1 VKRKENKTIKNQIMK
16 NLNKLSVA
24 LMLALGT
31 TFAMTSCGGAAEA
44 DAHTDAAAH
53 TEEAHAEEAHAE
65 EAHAEEATEEVA
77 VEEVVAED
85 STATCEGGEEMEEAT
100 CEGGEATEEEAA
112 H

>member
-65 EAHAEEATEEVA
+65 EAHAEEAHAEEAHAEEVA
-77 VEEVVAED
+77 D

>member
-1 VKRKENKTIKNQIMK
+1 MK

>member
-1 VKRKENKTIKNQIMK
+1 MKRKENKTIKNQIMK

>member
-1 VKRKENKTIKNQIMK
+1 
-16 NLNKLSVA
+16 
-24 LMLALGT
+24 MLALGT

-53 TEEAHAEEAHAE
+53 TEEAHTEEAHAEEAHAE
-65 EAHAEEATEEVA
+65 EAHAEEAHTEEVA
-77 VEEVVAED
+77 D

>member
-1 VKRKENKTIKNQIMK
+1 MK

-65 EAHAEEATEEVA
+65 EAHAEEAHTEEVA
-77 VEEVVAED
+77 D

>member
-1 VKRKENKTIKNQIMK
+1 MK

-53 TEEAHAEEAHAE
+53 TEEAHTEEAHAEEAHAE
-65 EAHAEEATEEVA
+65 EAHAEEAHTEEVA
-77 VEEVVAED
+77 D

>member
-65 EAHAEEATEEVA
+65 EAHAEEAHAEEVA
-77 VEEVVAED
+77 D

>member
-1 VKRKENKTIKNQIMK
+1 MK

-53 TEEAHAEEAHAE
+53 TEEAHTEEAHAEEAHAE
-65 EAHAEEATEEVA
+65 EAHAEEAHA
-77 VEEVVAED
+77 
-85 STATCEGGEEMEEAT
+85 EEA
-100 CEGGEATEEEAA
+100 

>member
-1 VKRKENKTIKNQIMK
+1 MK

-53 TEEAHAEEAHAE
+53 TEEAHTEEAHAEEAHAE
-65 EAHAEEATEEVA
+65 EAHAEEAHAEEAHTEEVA
-77 VEEVVAED
+77 D

>member
-1 VKRKENKTIKNQIMK
+1 MK

-53 TEEAHAEEAHAE
+53 TEEAHTEEAHAE
-65 EAHAEEATEEVA
+65 EAHAEEVA
-77 VEEVVAED
+77 D

>member
-1 VKRKENKTIKNQIMK
+1 MK
-16 NLNKLSVA
+16 NLKKLSVA

-53 TEEAHAEEAHAE
+53 NEEAVAAPEEAAP
-65 EAHAEEATEEVA
+65 EEVA
-77 VEEVVAED
+77 PD
-85 STATCEGGEEMEEAT
+85 STATCEGGEDAEAT
-100 CEGGEATEEEAA
+100 CEGGEEAEATCEGGEEAEEAA

>member
-1 VKRKENKTIKNQIMK
+1 MK
-16 NLNKLSVA
+16 NLKKLSVA

-53 TEEAHAEEAHAE
+53 NEEAVAAPEEAAP
-65 EAHAEEATEEVA
+65 EEVA
-77 VEEVVAED
+77 PD
-85 STATCEGGEEMEEAT
+85 STATCEGGEAAEAT
-100 CEGGEATEEEAA
+100 CEGGEEAEATCEGGEEAA

>member
-1 VKRKENKTIKNQIMK
+1 MK
-16 NLNKLSVA
+16 NLKKLSVA

-53 TEEAHAEEAHAE
+53 NEEAVAAPEEAAP
-65 EAHAEEATEEVA
+65 EEVA
-77 VEEVVAED
+77 PD
-85 STATCEGGEEMEEAT
+85 STATCEGGEAAEAT
-100 CEGGEATEEEAA
+100 CEGGEEAEATCEGGEEAEEAA

>member
-1 VKRKENKTIKNQIMK
+1 MK

-31 TFAMTSCGGAAEA
+31 TFAMTSCGDAAEA

-65 EAHAEEATEEVA
+65 EAHAEEAHAEEAHAEEVA
-77 VEEVVAED
+77 D

>member
-1 VKRKENKTIKNQIMK
+1 MK

-31 TFAMTSCGGAAEA
+31 TFAMTSCGDAAEA

-65 EAHAEEATEEVA
+65 EVA
-77 VEEVVAED
+77 D

>member
-1 VKRKENKTIKNQIMK
+1 
-16 NLNKLSVA
+16 
-24 LMLALGT
+24 MLALGT
-31 TFAMTSCGGAAEA
+31 TFAMTSCGDAAEA

-53 TEEAHAEEAHAE
+53 TEEAHTEEAHAE
-65 EAHAEEATEEVA
+65 EAHAEEVA
-77 VEEVVAED
+77 D

>member
-1 VKRKENKTIKNQIMK
+1 MKRKENKTIKNQIMK

-65 EAHAEEATEEVA
+65 EVA
-77 VEEVVAED
+77 D

>member
-1 VKRKENKTIKNQIMK
+1 MK

-53 TEEAHAEEAHAE
+53 TEEAHTEEAHAE
-65 EAHAEEATEEVA
+65 EAHTEEVA
-77 VEEVVAED
+77 D

>member
-1 VKRKENKTIKNQIMK
+1 LLGVKRKENKTVKNQIMK

-31 TFAMTSCGGAAEA
+31 TFAMTSCGDAAEA

-65 EAHAEEATEEVA
+65 EAHAEEAHAEEVA
-77 VEEVVAED
+77 D

>member
-1 VKRKENKTIKNQIMK
+1 MK

-31 TFAMTSCGGAAEA
+31 TFAMTSCGDAA
-44 DAHTDAAAH
+44 DTHTDAAAH

-65 EAHAEEATEEVA
+65 EVA
-77 VEEVVAED
+77 D

>member
-1 VKRKENKTIKNQIMK
+1 MK
-16 NLNKLSVA
+16 NFKKLSVA

-65 EAHAEEATEEVA
+65 EAHAEEAHAEEAHAEEVA
-77 VEEVVAED
+77 D
-85 STATCEGGEEMEEAT
+85 STAT

>member
-1 VKRKENKTIKNQIMK
+1 MK
-16 NLNKLSVA
+16 NLKKLSVA

-31 TFAMTSCGGAAEA
+31 TFAMTSCGDAAEA

-53 TEEAHAEEAHAE
+53 TDAEAEVVAEEVVV
-65 EAHAEEATEEVA
+65 EEVVA
-77 VEEVVAED
+77 EEVVAED

-112 H
+112 HQKILVNF

>member
-1 VKRKENKTIKNQIMK
+1 MK

-53 TEEAHAEEAHAE
+53 TEEAH
-65 EAHAEEATEEVA
+65 
-77 VEEVVAED
+77 
-85 STATCEGGEEMEEAT
+85 
-100 CEGGEATEEEAA
+100 
-112 H
+112 

>member
-1 VKRKENKTIKNQIMK
+1 
-16 NLNKLSVA
+16 
-24 LMLALGT
+24 MLALGT

-65 EAHAEEATEEVA
+65 EAHAEEAHAEEVA
-77 VEEVVAED
+77 D

>member
-1 VKRKENKTIKNQIMK
+1 MK

-31 TFAMTSCGGAAEA
+31 TFAMTSCGDAAEA

-53 TEEAHAEEAHAE
+53 TEEAHTEEAHAE
-65 EAHAEEATEEVA
+65 EAHAEEVA
-77 VEEVVAED
+77 D

>member
-1 VKRKENKTIKNQIMK
+1 MK

-31 TFAMTSCGGAAEA
+31 TFAMTSCGDAAEA

-65 EAHAEEATEEVA
+65 EAHAEEAHAEEVA
-77 VEEVVAED
+77 D

>member
-1 VKRKENKTIKNQIMK
+1 
-16 NLNKLSVA
+16 
-24 LMLALGT
+24 MLALGT

-53 TEEAHAEEAHAE
+53 TEEAHTEEAHAE
-65 EAHAEEATEEVA
+65 EAHAEEAHTEEVA
-77 VEEVVAED
+77 D

>member
-1 VKRKENKTIKNQIMK
+1 MK

-53 TEEAHAEEAHAE
+53 TEEAHTEEAH
-65 EAHAEEATEEVA
+65 
-77 VEEVVAED
+77 
-85 STATCEGGEEMEEAT
+85 
-100 CEGGEATEEEAA
+100 
-112 H
+112 

>member
-1 VKRKENKTIKNQIMK
+1 MKRKENKTIKNQIMK

-53 TEEAHAEEAHAE
+53 TEEAHTEEAHAE
-65 EAHAEEATEEVA
+65 EAHAEEVA
-77 VEEVVAED
+77 D

>member
-1 VKRKENKTIKNQIMK
+1 MK
-16 NLNKLSVA
+16 NLKKLSVA

-53 TEEAHAEEAHAE
+53 NEEAVAAPEEAAPE
-65 EAHAEEATEEVA
+65 EAAPEEVA
-77 VEEVVAED
+77 PD
-85 STATCEGGEEMEEAT
+85 STATCEGGEAAEAT
-100 CEGGEATEEEAA
+100 CEGGEEAEATCEGGEEAEEAA

>member
-53 TEEAHAEEAHAE
+53 TEEAHTEEAHAEEAHAE
-65 EAHAEEATEEVA
+65 EAHAEEAHAEEVA
-77 VEEVVAED
+77 D